1 MNPEAIQ
8 KVLDGSIGLGIIAFN
23 DRDKCECGSCRWN
36 SLIRS
41 RWYCNCHFRHLEKE
55 AHN

>member
-55 AHN
+55 AHS